1 MSERAAVITIVWAVA
16 IWLVA
21 ALTQPW
27 L

>member
-21 ALTQPW
+21 ALTQSW